1 MTLKSTFSRQIDV
14 IVVPIGR
21 GLARLGFTPNWMT
34 TFGILLTGVAA
45 GLVATGRLA
54 AGGWVLLAGGLADAF
69 DGPVARERG
78 MASRF
83 GAFYDSVADRISDA
97 AILLALAWAVRG
109 DALLFGLV
117 SVALATALLTSYV
130 RAKAESMDADCSV
143 GLLER
148 GERSILTMVGLVI
161 TPTFEVVLWMLAVG
175 GLVTVIQR
183 LVHVHRQLAPSKVQ
197 A

>member
-14 IVVPIGR
+14 VVVPIGR

-34 TFGILLTGVAA
+34 TFGIALTGAAA
-45 GLVATGRLA
+45 GLVATGHLA
-54 AGGWVLLAGGLADAF
+54 AGGWVLVAGGLADTF
-69 DGPVARERG
+69 DGPVARARG
-78 MASRF
+78 MVSRF

-97 AILLALAWAVRG
+97 VILLAIAWAVRG
-109 DALLFGLV
+109 DALLFGVV

-130 RAKAESMDADCSV
+130 RAKAESMDADCTV

-148 GERSILTMVGLVI
+148 GERSILTMVALVI
-161 TPTFEVVLWMLAVG
+161 TPSFEVVLWILAAG

-183 LVHVHRQLAPSKVQ
+183 LVHVHRQLAPSGVG

>member
-1 MTLKSTFSRQIDV
+1 
-14 IVVPIGR
+14 
-21 GLARLGFTPNWMT
+21 
-34 TFGILLTGVAA
+34 
-45 GLVATGRLA
+45 
-54 AGGWVLLAGGLADAF
+54 
-69 DGPVARERG
+69 

-148 GERSILTMVGLVI
+148 GERSILTMIALVI

-183 LVHVHRQLAPSKVQ
+183 LVHVHRQLAPSKVG